1 MHKIFSY
8 IGLTIVFVWF
18 MGGGIT
24 HFTNPNFFMAIM
36 PPYIPMHLEL
46 VYLSGVL
53 EIIFASM
60 LLVPSMRQLAG
71 YLLIAL
77 TLAVTPANIYMWQN
91 PEAFPDIEP
100 LFLSARLIIQVLLVV
115 LIGWVTRN
123 IRWAHPA

>member
-77 TLAVTPANIYMWQN
+77 TLAVRQ
-91 PEAFPDIEP
+91 
-100 LFLSARLIIQVLLVV
+100 R
-115 LIGWVTRN
+115 
-123 IRWAHPA
+123 